1 MLPSLSLSRILAKC
15 RFRRVFLRQMSLS
28 KGSAIFCF
36 LFWIYFS
43 CGFSAVAFSLNFS
56 IYVVGSPLACPLG
69 RLGPLPHPLVSLVS
83 SNHATPLNLVQTPW
97 NFVEEFGIAGNPN
110 KGHSV
115 SSQLD
120 QTEPRYC
127 RRIPSI
133 FASLSH
139 GLYSRSRA
147 RVALGSELQLPMSF
161 PWSVFPGLDQDLFP
175 LMVFLVF
182 WDSIPKRC
190 KGVHCVDL
198 GESFPTSIYLQKSA
212 SIQPRRALQ
221 IVKFEFI
228 PTLAT

>member
-1 MLPSLSLSRILAKC
+1 
-15 RFRRVFLRQMSLS
+15 MSLS
-28 KGSAIFCF
+28 QGSATFCF

-43 CGFSAVAFSLNFS
+43 CGFSAVAFSLKFS

-83 SNHATPLNLVQTPW
+83 SNHATTLNLVQTPW

-127 RRIPSI
+127 RRIPSL

-175 LMVFLVF
+175 PMVFLVF

-198 GESFPTSIYLQKSA
+198 GESFPTRIYLQNLA
-212 SIQPRRALQ
+212 SMQPRTSP
-221 IVKFEFI
+221 VKFASSSSRNFE
-228 PTLAT
+228 LEL

>member
-1 MLPSLSLSRILAKC
+1 
-15 RFRRVFLRQMSLS
+15 MSLS
-28 KGSAIFCF
+28 QGSATFRF

-69 RLGPLPHPLVSLVS
+69 RLGPLPHPFVSLVS
-83 SNHATPLNLVQTPW
+83 SNHATTLNLVQTPW

-175 LMVFLVF
+175 PHGFPRFLGF
-182 WDSIPKRC
+182 DSKT
-190 KGVHCVDL
+190 V
-198 GESFPTSIYLQKSA
+198 
-212 SIQPRRALQ
+212 RRSVQ
-221 IVKFEFI
+221 NV
-228 PTLAT
+228 

>member
-1 MLPSLSLSRILAKC
+1 
-15 RFRRVFLRQMSLS
+15 MSLS
-28 KGSAIFCF
+28 QGSALFCF
-36 LFWIYFS
+36 LFWLYFS

-83 SNHATPLNLVQTPW
+83 SNHATTLNLVQTPW

-139 GLYSRSRA
+139 GFYSRSRA
-147 RVALGSELQLPMSF
+147 RVALGRELQLPMSF
-161 PWSVFPGLDQDLFP
+161 SWPVFPGLDQDLFP
-175 LMVFLVF
+175 PMVFLVF

-198 GESFPTSIYLQKSA
+198 GESFPTHTFL
-212 SIQPRRALQ
+212 
-221 IVKFEFI
+221 
-228 PTLAT
+228 